1 MANFN
6 CVRKGYNK
14 SEVDNFIVSEEK
26 KFKDKFDEQM
36 LLIQLLK
43 EENFKIKKENEV
55 YKDKENSVT
64 KALLTAV
71 DKAKEMDVIS
81 KIRFSL
87 EGERIKIFQAK
98 WTSYCKENRK
108 TINIKVKDETQ
119 DYLNNMKEEI
129 FGAMQKDLSIFDKDF
144 YGEALE
150 QFGREQSRLKRQN
163 NAGFEN
169 LRRAIENNEDVEED
183 EEIENNEDN
192 DFEDNEE
199 IEDNENEE
207 IEDKEIEILIDT
219 EMKKSAFFDSAKNT
233 FAEDSRLNNKNNC
246 AKKSCIDNNKL
257 NKDNNINN
265 KNEREKL
272 SSKNIEII
280 ENNDKNNANDISFN
294 LQDLENPPS
303 LEKLCKQLGLN

>member
-169 LRRAIENNEDVEED
+169 LRRAIENNEDNDFEENEEIED
-183 EEIENNEDN
+183 EE
-192 DFEDNEE
+192 NEE
-199 IEDNENEE
+199 IEDNEDEE
-207 IEDKEIEILIDT
+207 IEMLIDT

-233 FAEDSRLNNKNNC
+233 FAEDSRLNNKNNS
-246 AKKSCIDNNKL
+246 AKK
-257 NKDNNINN
+257 
-265 KNEREKL
+265 
-272 SSKNIEII
+272 
-280 ENNDKNNANDISFN
+280 
-294 LQDLENPPS
+294 
-303 LEKLCKQLGLN
+303 

>member
-169 LRRAIENNEDVEED
+169 LRRAIENNEDNDFEENEEIED
-183 EEIENNEDN
+183 EE
-192 DFEDNEE
+192 NEE
-199 IEDNENEE
+199 IEDNEDEE
-207 IEDKEIEILIDT
+207 IEMLIDT

-233 FAEDSRLNNKNNC
+233 FAEDSRLNNKNNS

-257 NKDNNINN
+257 NKD
-265 KNEREKL
+265 
-272 SSKNIEII
+272 
-280 ENNDKNNANDISFN
+280 NDISFN